1 MLHSNS
7 GEFRHRTHK
16 TFYLTWT
23 EHLTICS
30 FCFCFLVS
38 RSLQDGCESLAGA
51 GEVLGVGEAGEGGEG
66 GTGPPPVLRPPL
78 LSAPA
83 PAGMSLHHLRDA

>member
-1 MLHSNS
+1 M
-7 GEFRHRTHK
+7 
-16 TFYLTWT
+16 
-23 EHLTICS
+23 
-30 FCFCFLVS
+30 
-38 RSLQDGCESLAGA
+38 

-66 GTGPPPVLRPPL
+66 GTGPPPVLRPSL